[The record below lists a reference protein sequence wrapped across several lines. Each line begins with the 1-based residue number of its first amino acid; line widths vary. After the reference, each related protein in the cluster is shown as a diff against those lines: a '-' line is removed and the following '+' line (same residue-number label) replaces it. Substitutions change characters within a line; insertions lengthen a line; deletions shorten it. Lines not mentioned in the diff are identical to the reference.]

1 MSEQR
6 TNNNTESAESKKLHP
21 KNPKLRVLAGFALAA
36 GLGLAT
42 TEASHD
48 SNALKANKS
57 EVGTTISPIETT
69 ISPAE
74 LDLIRSAKK
83 AEDKINSDIAI
94 GNQVPV
100 LAKGSAEVDYDDGR
114 IEIVQIPFLTGNPNQ
129 IAIGNVNE
137 TNSDDLVDVLTAGTG
152 GVNKVI
158 LNDATGKPIVGDLR
172 SADNLINS
180 AINVDWEFVKQVEHS
195 ETGNIVLTSAIHKDD
210 SGNGMLPDGTPIGV
224 IAPKL

>member
-1 MSEQR
+1 MSERSKEPKQKSP
-6 TNNNTESAESKKLHP
+6 ESDKLFP
-21 KNPKLRVLAGFALAA
+21 KAMNRRIAA
-36 GLGLAT
+36 VAAFSLGLGLVT
-42 TEASHD
+42 TNTSHNSSD
-48 SNALKANKS
+48 SVKPTNIVEQPVDSLPI
-57 EVGTTISPIETT
+57 ISR
-69 ISPAE
+69 AE

>member
-1 MSEQR
+1 MSERSKEPKQKSP
-6 TNNNTESAESKKLHP
+6 ESDKLFP
-21 KNPKLRVLAGFALAA
+21 KAMNRRIAA
-36 GLGLAT
+36 VAAFSLGLGLVT
-42 TEASHD
+42 TNTSHNSSD
-48 SNALKANKS
+48 SVKPTNIVEQPVDSLPI
-57 EVGTTISPIETT
+57 ISR
-69 ISPAE
+69 AE
-74 LDLIRSAKK
+74 LELVQSAKE

-100 LAKGSAEVDYDDGR
+100 LAKGSAEVDYDDGH
-114 IEIVQIPFLTGNPNQ
+114 IEIVQNPFLTGNPNQ
-129 IAIGNVNE
+129 IAIGNVNK
-137 TNSDDLVDVLTAGTG
+137 TNSDDFVDVLTAGTG